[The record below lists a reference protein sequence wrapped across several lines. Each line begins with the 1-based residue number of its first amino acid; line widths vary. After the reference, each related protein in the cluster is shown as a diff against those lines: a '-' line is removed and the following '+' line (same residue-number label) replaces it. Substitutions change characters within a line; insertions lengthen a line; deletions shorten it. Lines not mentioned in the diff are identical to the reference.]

1 MLSGSAAAV
10 RAATAAGCGAI
21 LLWSALALLTT
32 MAGPVPPF
40 QMTAMA
46 FALGFSLAAAKW
58 IVAREPVGRHL
69 ALPPRVWALGIG
81 GLFGYHACY
90 FAALA
95 LAPPVEANLIN
106 YLWPLLIVV
115 FSGLLPGERLR
126 WWHLAGAGAGL
137 VGCVL
142 LVGRGAAGL
151 DMRYAAGYGVALCA
165 ALIWS
170 GYSVLSRRVREVPTD
185 AVGAFCGAT
194 AVLALL
200 AHLLF
205 ERTYIPQGGEWL
217 ALLALGFGPVGFAFY
232 LWDRGVKRGD
242 IRALGALSYMTPLL
256 STLLLVLFGRAEPSL
271 RLAIACALI
280 VGGAVL
286 ASRELWARR

>member
-1 MLSGSAAAV
+1 MSAV
-10 RAATAAGCGAI
+10 QMGNSRAATAIGLGAI
-21 LLWSALALLTT
+21 LLWASLAVLTT
-32 MAGPVPPF
+32 VAGPVPPF

-46 FALGFSLAAAKW
+46 FLLGFSLAAVKW
-58 IVAREPVGRHL
+58 IVTRESIGQHL
-69 ALPPRVWALGIG
+69 ALPPAVWALGIG

-95 LAPPVEANLIN
+95 LAPPVEANLLN

-126 WWHLAGAGAGL
+126 WWHLAGTFSGL
-137 VGCVL
+137 VGCAL
-142 LVGRGAAGL
+142 LVGGGASGIEL
-151 DMRYAAGYGVALCA
+151 RYAPGYAAALGA

-170 GYSVLSRRVREVPTD
+170 SYSVLSRRVRQVPTD

-194 AVLALL
+194 AVLAFI

-205 ERTYIPQGGEWL
+205 EETYVPRGAEWL
-217 ALLALGFGPVGFAFY
+217 AVLALGLGPVGAAFY
-232 LWDRGVKRGD
+232 LWDYGVKRGD
-242 IRALGALSYMTPLL
+242 IKSLGALSYMTPLL
-256 STLLLVLFGRAEPSL
+256 STLLLVVFGRAEPTL
-271 RLAIACALI
+271 RLGLACLLI

-286 ASRELWARR
+286 ASRELWRRG

>member
-1 MLSGSAAAV
+1 MLALKAMNT
-10 RAATAAGCGAI
+10 RAATAIGFGAI
-21 LLWSALALLTT
+21 ILWASLAVLTT

-46 FALGFSLAAAKW
+46 FSLGFSLAAVKW
-58 IVAREPVGRHL
+58 VVTREPIGRHL

-95 LAPPVEANLIN
+95 LAPPVEANLLN

-126 WWHLAGAGAGL
+126 WWHLAGAMAGL
-137 VGCVL
+137 LGCAL
-142 LVGRGAAGL
+142 LVGGGTGGIEL
-151 DMRYAAGYGVALCA
+151 RYAPGYIAALGA

-170 GYSVLSRRVREVPTD
+170 SYSVLSRRVREVPTD

-194 AVLALL
+194 AVLAFV
-200 AHLLF
+200 AHLIF
-205 ERTYIPQGGEWL
+205 EQTYLPRGGEWL
-217 ALLALGFGPVGFAFY
+217 AVLVLGFGPVGAAFY
-232 LWDRGVKRGD
+232 LWDYGVKRGD
-242 IRALGALSYMTPLL
+242 IRSLGALSYMIPLL
-256 STLLLVLFGRAEPSL
+256 STVLLVVFGRAEPSL
-271 RLAIACALI
+271 HLGIACLLI

-286 ASRELWARR
+286 ASRELWGRR